1 MTVTGTMTVRDLG
14 ALCSYLRLAGLSQR
28 GLAVRAGIAPATVNH
43 LLSGRRT
50 SCSPG
55 TAAAIERAL
64 QCPPGLFFAP
74 GAAQSRGRA
83 GVLAAGTSRR

>member
-1 MTVTGTMTVRDLG
+1 MTMTVRDVV
-14 ALCSYLRLAGLSQR
+14 ALRSYVRLAGLSQR
-28 GLAVRAGIAPATVNH
+28 ALAVRAGVAPATVNH

-50 SCSPG
+50 GCSRE

-64 QCPPGLFFAP
+64 QCPPGLFFAAA
-74 GAAQSRGRA
+74 GAHAQEQT